1 MVINGQAVKGAKR
14 LANHLMKDE
23 NEKVSVLEITGTAV
37 NDNLHEALRDMEALG
52 RLTKS
57 QTGKVLYH
65 ANINPRA
72 KEQLTP
78 EQYIEAADKL
88 MEKLGFKGQ
97 PRAIVLHEKKGRQHA
112 HLVVQLTDVEKAKLR
127 PISNNYYK
135 HKEVARELEK
145 SLKLERTAEKKT
157 GRSYSQAEAQQAK
170 KKNERV
176 INHRSVVQGLYLT
189 SEDGRHF
196 QYQLRKNGLEL
207 AKGKRLVIVD
217 NRGQIQSLTR
227 ALKPLVNAKHVK
239 EKLKDIIK
247 DIPSVEKAQSRAKE
261 KHLDRNQEQLKGS
274 QEKMNY
280 QHQVF
285 KSKKDF
291 MTVQDR
297 FEYNLYKYK
306 KRKRQERLE
315 RENDGRER

>member
-23 NEKVSVLEITGTAV
+23 NEKVSILEITGTAA

-78 EQYIEAADKL
+78 EQYIQAADKL
-88 MEKLGFKGQ
+88 MEKLGFEGQ
-97 PRAIVLHEKKGRQHA
+97 PRAIVMHEKKGRQHA
-112 HLVVQLTDVEKAKLR
+112 HVVVQLTDIEKAKLR

-145 SLKLERTAEKKT
+145 SLQLEHTNEEKS

-170 KKNERV
+170 KLGVRQKSVRNV
-176 INHRSVVQGLYLT
+176 IRNCYEYSQDGKSFVSKLAENQLYLA
-189 SEDGRHF
+189 
-196 QYQLRKNGLEL
+196 Q
-207 AKGKRLVIVD
+207 GKRLVVID
-217 NRGQIQSLTR
+217 SLGNPLSLTR
-227 ALKPLVNAKHVK
+227 QLRHIATTKNIKNRLSDIRHDLPKAEDIQRQIRALNNSHQLDKT
-239 EKLKDIIK
+239 
-247 DIPSVEKAQSRAKE
+247 AQELTRK
-261 KHLDRNQEQLKGS
+261 KQVYRQQR
-274 QEKMNY
+274 QMNL
-280 QHQVF
+280 
-285 KSKKDF
+285 
-291 MTVQDR
+291 VQDVMTAR
-297 FEYNLYKYK
+297 IEYY
-306 KRKRQERLE
+306 
-315 RENDGRER
+315 RETNKNRDQNRER